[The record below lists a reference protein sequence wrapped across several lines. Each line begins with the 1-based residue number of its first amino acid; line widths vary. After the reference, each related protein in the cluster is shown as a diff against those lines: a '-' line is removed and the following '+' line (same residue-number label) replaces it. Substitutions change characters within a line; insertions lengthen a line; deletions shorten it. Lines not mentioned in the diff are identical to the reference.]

1 MRIVILA
8 AILVYVSVVSTGATL
23 VVPNIEF
30 IEFIEPIVIS
40 TPDKQ
45 SLCKKYDI
53 LFLDVLHK
61 SLECTEQYGPAPYMN
76 NRCEKL
82 RSLLGEYSRLRS
94 YYCYGE
100 HEEEI

>member
-8 AILVYVSVVSTGATL
+8 ATLVYVSVVSTGATL

-30 IEFIEPIVIS
+30 IEFIDPIVIS
-40 TPDKQ
+40 TPDKE
-45 SLCKKYDI
+45 SLCKKYDN
-53 LFLDVLHK
+53 LFMDALHRSLD
-61 SLECTEQYGPAPYMN
+61 CNDQYGPPPYRN
-76 NRCEKL
+76 NMCEKL
-82 RSLLGEYSRLRS
+82 RSLLSEYSRLRS